1 MLDFLRRSATSVF
14 AWIIL
19 GVLALVFG
27 LSFGL
32 PSDSLT
38 LGAEKI
44 VKVHG
49 ENIGDE
55 DFRYELNL
63 AARLGLVPKEPER
76 RQMMGVHE
84 EVLDAIVERI
94 VLAKAAEDMGL
105 AATQKQAVD
114 EVLDG
119 HFIVFGFTLDFLG
132 PDQPFNYDLFKNSWL
147 AGLRVPEPHYL
158 EYQRQEV
165 LARTV
170 RDLIESS
177 VVVSEAELRK
187 AYDDTANQLSLRYAR
202 YEASAFADLVDP
214 TPEEID
220 AYVKAHEDE
229 LKAQYAAQG
238 SRFTKLAKQHRLWLV
253 EVPKPLPEVG
263 PDGEPMVPSEE
274 AVADAKKTAEAA
286 HARIEGGDDFRA
298 VARDVS
304 KHQSA
309 RRGGD
314 YGWVG
319 EGQSGLDAIVDET
332 AGNLEIGET
341 SALLEG
347 ESAWWI
353 VRITGR
359 REGDVPEADAL
370 FELAEEAVRTQK
382 GKELA
387 RQAATE
393 DKDAVLAGTPTS
405 EVFDTSGALGI
416 DVAPGEGTPIEDQAI
431 EGEGKEGT
439 GATRKGRPKVALTE
453 TGPFGRGQPIPRLGP
468 APQIVEAAWNA
479 PPKDGAPEGGAPEG
493 EAPELLDEVFE
504 LGDGFVLVGLVS
516 KEKSTDEGFAEARAE
531 LYDQLAQ
538 RKANT
543 ASARFTARQC
553 LEAKARGDIKVSEEK
568 VQRLMTYDTKDPD
581 DQKGQDPEEPGFKPY
596 SVCDRVGNRG
606 GVMTARLRF
615 FQ

>member
-14 AWIIL
+14 SWIIL

-38 LGAEKI
+38 LGPEKI
-44 VKVHG
+44 VKVDG
-49 ENIGDE
+49 ENIGDQ

-63 AARLGLVPKEPER
+63 AARLGLIPKEPER
-76 RQMMGVHE
+76 RQLMGVHE
-84 EVLDAIVERI
+84 EVLDALVER
-94 VLAKAAEDMGL
+94 VLLAKAAEDMGL
-105 AATQKQAVD
+105 AATQKQAED
-114 EVLDG
+114 EVLKG
-119 HFIVFGFTLDFLG
+119 HFIVFGFTLDFLA
-132 PDQPFNYDLFKNSWL
+132 PDQAFNYDLFKNSWL
-147 AGLRVPEPHYL
+147 ASLRVPEPHYL

-165 LARTV
+165 LARTM
-170 RDLIESS
+170 RDIVDSS
-177 VVVSEAELRK
+177 VVVSESELRK
-187 AYDDTANQLSLRYAR
+187 AYDDTANQLNLRYAR

-229 LKAQYAAQG
+229 LKTQLAAQG
-238 SRFTKLAKQHRLWLV
+238 SRFTKLAKQNRLWLV
-253 EVPKPLPEVG
+253 EIPRPLPEAG
-263 PDGEPMVPSEE
+263 PDGEPIVPPQE
-274 AVADAKKTAEAA
+274 AVAEAEKAAEAA
-286 HARIEGGDDFRA
+286 YARIEGGEDFRA

-314 YGWVG
+314 YGWIG
-319 EGQSGLDAIVDET
+319 EGQSGLDPIVDET
-332 AGNLEIGET
+332 AKALEIGAT
-341 SALLEG
+341 SELLEG

-353 VRITGR
+353 VRVTGR

-370 FELAEEAVRTQK
+370 RELGEEALRTQK

-393 DKDAVLAGTPTS
+393 DMEAVLGGKPTS

-416 DVAPGEGTPIEDQAI
+416 DVAPGEGEPIEDQPI
-431 EGEGKEGT
+431 DGEAEKGG
-439 GATRKGRPKVALTE
+439 GRPKVALTE
-453 TGPFGRGQPIPRLGP
+453 TGPFGKGQPIPRLGP
-468 APQIVEAAWNA
+468 APDIVDAAWNA
-479 PPKDGAPEGGAPEG
+479 EAPEDGTE
-493 EAPELLDEVFE
+493 PELLDRVFE
-504 LGDGFVLVGLVS
+504 LGDGFVLVGRVS
-516 KEKSTDEGFAEARAE
+516 KEQSTDEGFAEARAE
-531 LYDQLAQ
+531 LYDRIAQ
-538 RKANT
+538 RKAN
-543 ASARFTARQC
+543 SVGARWISREC
-553 LEAKARGDIKVSEEK
+553 LEAKAKGDIKVSEEK
-568 VQRLMTYDTKDPD
+568 VQRLMTYDTKE
-581 DQKGQDPEEPGFKPY
+581 GETAELALKPY

>member
-32 PSDSLT
+32 PSENLT
-38 LGAEKI
+38 LGPEKI

-49 ENIGDE
+49 ESIGDE

-76 RQMMGVHE
+76 RELMGVHE
-84 EVLDAIVERI
+84 EVLDGIVERI
-94 VLAKAAEDMGL
+94 VMSKAAEDMGL
-105 AATQKQAVD
+105 QATQKQAED
-114 EVLDG
+114 EVLKG

-165 LARTV
+165 LARTL
-170 RDLIESS
+170 RDVIESS

-187 AYDDTANQLSLRYAR
+187 AYDDTANTISLRYAR
-202 YEASAFADLVDP
+202 YESSAFADLVDP
-214 TPEEID
+214 TPDEIE
-220 AYVKAHEDE
+220 AYVKAHEAD
-229 LKAQYAAQG
+229 LKAQLATQG

-253 EVPKPLPEVG
+253 EIPRPLPEVG
-263 PDGEPMVPSEE
+263 PDGEPIVPSEE
-274 AVADAKKTAEAA
+274 SVAAARATAEAA
-286 HARIEGGDDFRA
+286 RARLDAGEDFRA
-298 VARDVS
+298 VAREVS

-332 AGNLEIGET
+332 AAKLEAGET

-370 FELAEEAVRTQK
+370 AELAEDAVRTQK

-387 RQAATE
+387 RQAANE
-393 DKDAVLAGTPTS
+393 DKDLVLAGTPTS

-416 DVAPGEGTPIEDQAI
+416 DVAPGEDAPIEDRPL
-431 EGEGKEGT
+431 EGEAAGK
-439 GATRKGRPKVALTE
+439 RGRPKVALTE

-468 APQIVEAAWNA
+468 APEVVEAAWNA
-479 PPKDGAPEGGAPEG
+479 EEPADG

-504 LGDGFVLVGLVS
+504 LGDGFVLVGRVS
-516 KEKSTDEGFAEARAE
+516 KEQSTDEGFAEARVE

-543 ASARFTARQC
+543 ASARFAVRQC
-553 LEAKARGDIKVSEEK
+553 LEAKAKGDIKVSEEK
-568 VQRLMTYDTKDPD
+568 VKRLMTYDTKED
-581 DQKGQDPEEPGFKPY
+581 GSPEAPEAPAELGLKPY